1 MYLHDLIIADFERTK
16 SFSGLIYLLSN
27 GRELEFSLYGKK
39 YFISCDKSSKY
50 VSIWDNQNEQSFD
63 SIEELVENAVVSDF
77 TLISIWPEIQIE
89 TIF

>member
-50 VSIWDNQNEQSFD
+50 VSIWDDHNEQSFH
-63 SIEELVENAVVSDF
+63 SIEELVENAVVSDS
-77 TLISIWPEIQIE
+77 TLISIWSEIQIE